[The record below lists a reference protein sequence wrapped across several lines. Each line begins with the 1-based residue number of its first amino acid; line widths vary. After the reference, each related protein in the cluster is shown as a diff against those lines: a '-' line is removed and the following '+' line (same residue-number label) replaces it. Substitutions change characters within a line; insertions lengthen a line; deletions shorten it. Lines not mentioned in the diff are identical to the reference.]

1 MNCSSLTFALAAALL
16 ALGPVAGP
24 ASAAVVKFATLAPD
38 GTDAMRAMNDIDKEV
53 QARTGGALKF
63 KMYAGGKQ
71 GEDKDIVRKIRAGQ
85 LQAGGFTG
93 VGLGEISPLVRVLD
107 APWLFRD
114 HAEVDHVY
122 ERFAPDFE
130 KALGDAGY
138 VLLGWTEVGFVHIFS
153 KAPVY
158 GPEDIRKLKIWLWE
172 GDAIAEAAYLALGVS
187 PMPLSVTDVMT
198 SLQTGLIDSVYS
210 APLYAIALQWHE
222 KTKYVHASAVA
233 NASGAV
239 LISKRSFDALPEAE
253 RRILLEVSRK
263 RLKEL
268 NEQIRKS
275 NAAALEQL
283 KKQGLTVTAATPA
296 ALKAYEEAG
305 RKARRSLAGRLYP
318 AELLDRVEKSLEA
331 FRAQKSAAQAPKK

>member
-1 MNCSSLTFALAAALL
+1 MRSSSAALLCAVLAAA
-16 ALGPVAGP
+16 P
-24 ASAAVVKFATLAPD
+24 ASAGVVKFATLAPE
-38 GTDAMRAMNDIDKEV
+38 GTDAMKAMNDIDKEV
-53 QARTGGALKF
+53 QARTGGSLKF

-93 VGLGEISPLVRVLD
+93 VGLGEVAPLVRVLD

-122 ERFAPDFE
+122 EKFAPDFE
-130 KALGDAGY
+130 KAFADAGY

-153 KAPVY
+153 KTPVA

-172 GDAIAEAAYLALGVS
+172 GDPIAEAAYQALGVS
-187 PMPLSVTDVMT
+187 PKPLSVTDVMT

-210 APLYAIALQWHE
+210 APLYAMALQWHT
-222 KTKYVHASAVA
+222 KTKFIHSSAVA

-239 LISKRSFDALPEAE
+239 LISKKAFDALPENE
-253 RRILLEVSRK
+253 RKVLLEVSRK

-268 NEQIRKS
+268 NEQIRRS
-275 NAAALEQL
+275 NDAALVQL
-283 KKQGLTVTAATPA
+283 QKQGLSVVSATPA
-296 ALKAYEEAG
+296 ALKAYEDAG
-305 RKARRSLAGRLYP
+305 RKARRSLVGRLYP
-318 AELLDRVEKSLEA
+318 AELLDRVEKSLDA
-331 FRAQKSAAQAPKK
+331 FRAVKGAKK

>member
-1 MNCSSLTFALAAALL
+1 MSSSRPAFVLGAALL
-16 ALGPVAGP
+16 TLSAVEGP
-24 ASAAVVKFATLAPD
+24 ASAGVVKFATLAPE
-38 GTDAMRAMNDIDKEV
+38 GTDAMKAMNDVDKEV

-93 VGLGEISPLVRVLD
+93 VGLGEIAPLVRILD

-114 HAEVDHVY
+114 HGEVDHIY
-122 ERFAPDFE
+122 EKFAPDFE

-138 VLLGWTEVGFVHIFS
+138 VLLGWTEVGFIHIFS
-153 KAPVY
+153 KTPVT

-172 GDAIAEAAYLALGVS
+172 SDPIAEAAYLALGVS
-187 PMPLSVTDVMT
+187 PKPLSVTDVMT

-210 APLYAIALQWHE
+210 APLYAMALQWHE
-222 KTKYVHASAVA
+222 KTKFIHGSAVA

-239 LISKRSFDALPEAE
+239 LISKKAFNALPEAE
-253 RRILLEVSRK
+253 RKVLLEVSRK

-275 NAAALEQL
+275 NTAAMEQL
-283 KKQGLTVTAATPA
+283 KKQGLGVTPASPA

-305 RKARRSLAGRLYP
+305 RKARRSLTGRLYP

-331 FRAQKSAAQAPKK
+331 YRAQKSAAQASKK